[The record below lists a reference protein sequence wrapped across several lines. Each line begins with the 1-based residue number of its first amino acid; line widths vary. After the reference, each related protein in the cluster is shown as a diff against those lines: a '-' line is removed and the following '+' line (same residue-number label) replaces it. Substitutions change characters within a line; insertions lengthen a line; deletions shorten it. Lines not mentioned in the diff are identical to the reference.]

1 MFFKNLQ
8 IYRIPAPWSISAAQ
22 LEAFLAPQAFAKCS
36 SLELQSKGWLSPRDN
51 GMLVHT
57 VNSQMMILLGTEK
70 KLLPATVVNQVTK
83 ERAAEIEDQQ
93 GYAPGRKQLKDL
105 KEQVTDELL
114 PRAFSIQRSTW
125 VWIDPVN
132 GWLVID
138 SGSTSIADDV
148 LKLLLASVDRLQ
160 ISGLRTVHSP
170 LSSMTNWLVA
180 DEAPHGFTVDQ
191 DTELRATGEGKAT
204 VRYIRHTLEADDTRR
219 HIASGKQCT
228 RLAMTWADH
237 ISFVLTESLAIK
249 RIAPL
254 DVLKDDND
262 TSSKNDAE
270 RFDADVMLMTA
281 ELNKMLGDLVFAL
294 GGETPDEFRP
304 ATNVD
309 GQARAA
315 VAKFESHLREH
326 GATATISHAG
336 TELIRF
342 GEGVDPLYAQA
353 VAIVR
358 EQRRPSISLV
368 QRHLRITYNR
378 AARLL
383 VQMEADAIVDPMQ
396 RDGTRPLLKPEA

>member
-1 MFFKNLQ
+1 M
-8 IYRIPAPWSISAAQ
+8 
-22 LEAFLAPQAFAKCS
+22 
-36 SLELQSKGWLSPRDN
+36 
-51 GMLVHT
+51 
-57 VNSQMMILLGTEK
+57 
-70 KLLPATVVNQVTK
+70 
-83 ERAAEIEDQQ
+83 
-93 GYAPGRKQLKDL
+93 
-105 KEQVTDELL
+105 
-114 PRAFSIQRSTW
+114 
-125 VWIDPVN
+125 
-132 GWLVID
+132 
-138 SGSTSIADDV
+138 
-148 LKLLLASVDRLQ
+148 
-160 ISGLRTVHSP
+160 
-170 LSSMTNWLVA
+170 
-180 DEAPHGFTVDQ
+180 
-191 DTELRATGEGKAT
+191 
-204 VRYIRHTLEADDTRR
+204 
-219 HIASGKQCT
+219 
-228 RLAMTWADH
+228 
-237 ISFVLTESLAIK
+237 
-249 RIAPL
+249 
-254 DVLKDDND
+254 
-262 TSSKNDAE
+262 
-270 RFDADVMLMTA
+270 
-281 ELNKMLGDLVFAL
+281 FAL